1 MSLLSI
7 MVTQAG
13 LEPSSQACRGYFGE
27 CLDGTSGTVMTP
39 TQEVGVCFSFLNF
52 LYLPQKAREQG
63 ETLGKHDPFNNVCL
77 PYSCMKIK
85 Y

>member
-27 CLDGTSGTVMTP
+27 RLDGTVMTP